1 MAQSD
6 YKRRKR
12 RASDTIA
19 QATRIIRTSYPEKR
33 AIISL
38 KRDKKIS
45 LSPRYLVRGLPS
57 PQYIFFLSLGDYA
70 SHQSFMCVLGICW
83 ANAVFVEGRGVTV
96 ARTGH

>member
-1 MAQSD
+1 MAQID

-19 QATRIIRTSYPEKR
+19 QATGIIRTSYPEKR

-38 KRDKKIS
+38 RREKKNS
-45 LSPRYLVRGLPS
+45 LSPRYLVHGLPS
-57 PQYIFFLSLGDYA
+57 PQYISLGNYA

-83 ANAVFVEGRGVTV
+83 AKAVFVEGRGVTV
-96 ARTGH
+96 T